1 MNKGKFI
8 HQVHTIKSVD
18 DLIIILNSLRI
29 EKYGEQCSSITKNL
43 LFYLAS
49 NNTPI
54 SDLYTVNFIPKKAGG
69 TRKIQ
74 VPCKKLKEIQKY
86 IEEVLNALYSPESYV
101 TGFVRGK
108 NIIENAK
115 PHVGHK
121 YLVTWDIRDF
131 FGSLHAKLIKVCLI
145 KEPFNF
151 PDDVA
156 NIITNICSVRIS
168 EDSNKRILPQGA
180 PTSPILSNII
190 FAEADK
196 IISDIC
202 EKGHSIKCSWY
213 GRRRGGVTY
222 TRYADDMT
230 FSADWDFYHD
240 CRFSWGEIK
249 RDFRY
254 TFRENLSLR
263 PFYYLVGLQLSKKK
277 TRRCKNG
284 QRKVVTG
291 IVVNEKL
298 NVKREFVRE
307 IRDLLYIWEKY
318 GYEAAQKRYYI
329 HCRRN
334 SAIKTPNS
342 ELLNIL
348 VGKINFIKQV
358 KGGNDATFNRLKSKL
373 VQLCTKQNNPQ
384 LITIL
389 LLTGMKLRGE
399 LIDLDL
405 DKGITISIAG
415 LKRTIPIN
423 TIKEIIQED

>member
-1 MNKGKFI
+1 MNKERFI
-8 HQVHTIKSVD
+8 HQAHTIKSVD
-18 DLIIILNSLRI
+18 DLIKILNILRI
-29 EKYGEQCSSITKNL
+29 ENYGEQCSPITKNL
-43 LFYLAS
+43 LLYLAS

-54 SDLYTVNFIPKKAGG
+54 SDLYTFNFIPKKAGG

-86 IEEVLNALYSPESYV
+86 IVEVLNALYSPESYV

-121 YLVTWDIRDF
+121 YLVTWDIKDF
-131 FGSLHAKLIKVCLI
+131 FDSLHAKLIKVCLI

-151 PDDVA
+151 PNDVA
-156 NIITNICSVRIS
+156 NIVTNICSVRIS
-168 EDSNKRILPQGA
+168 EDCNKRILPQGA

-196 IISDIC
+196 IINDIC

-213 GRRRGGVTY
+213 GWCAKGGVTY

-230 FSADWDFYHD
+230 FSADWDFYYD

-254 TFRENLSLR
+254 IFRENLNLR
-263 PFYYLVGLQLSKKK
+263 PFYYLVGLQLSKNK
-277 TRRCKNG
+277 TRKSKNG

-298 NVKREFVRE
+298 NVKREFVRD

-318 GYEAAQKRYYI
+318 GYEAAKKRYYI
-329 HCRRN
+329 HCRKY
-334 SAIKTPNS
+334 SAIKKPNQ

-348 VGKINFIKQV
+348 VGRINFIK
-358 KGGNDATFNRLKSKL
+358 
-373 VQLCTKQNNPQ
+373 P
-384 LITIL
+384 
-389 LLTGMKLRGE
+389 
-399 LIDLDL
+399 
-405 DKGITISIAG
+405 
-415 LKRTIPIN
+415 
-423 TIKEIIQED
+423 

>member
-8 HQVHTIKSVD
+8 HQVQTIKSVD
-18 DLIIILNSLRI
+18 DLVKILNSLRI
-29 EKYGEQCSSITKNL
+29 KKYGEQSSPITKNL

-54 SDLYTVNFIPKKAGG
+54 SDLYTFNFIPKKAGG

-74 VPCKKLKEIQKY
+74 VSCKKLKEIQKY
-86 IEEVLNALYSPESYV
+86 IVEVLSVLYSPESYV

-108 NIIENAK
+108 NIIENAR

-121 YLVTWDIRDF
+121 YLVTWDIKDF
-131 FGSLHAKLIKVCLI
+131 FNSVHAKLIKVSLT

-151 PDDVA
+151 SDDVA
-156 NIITNICSVRIS
+156 NLITNICSVRIS
-168 EDSNKRILPQGA
+168 EDSNKRVLPQGA
-180 PTSPILSNII
+180 PSSPILSNII

-202 EKGHSIKCSWY
+202 EKGRGIKCSWR
-213 GRRRGGVTY
+213 GWPGGVTY

-230 FSADWDFYHD
+230 FSANWDFYHD
-240 CRFSWGEIK
+240 RRFSWGEIK

-254 TFRENLSLR
+254 AFRENLHLR
-263 PFYYLVGLQLSKKK
+263 PFYYLVDLQLSEIK
-277 TRRCKNG
+277 TRRCKDG

-307 IRDLLYIWEKY
+307 IRDILYIWEKY
-318 GYEAAQKRYYI
+318 GYDAAKKRYLI
-329 HCRRN
+329 HN
-334 SAIKTPNS
+334 KKNLIIKRTNS

-358 KGGNDATFNRLKSKL
+358 KGADDATFNKLKTRL
-373 VQLCTKQNNPQ
+373 VQLCTRQNKPQ
-384 LITIL
+384 LVKVIL
-389 LLTGMKLRGE
+389 STGMKLRGE

-415 LKRTIPIN
+415 LTRIIPIN
-423 TIKEIIQED
+423 IIKEIIQDDL